1 VCAATNNGAAIV
13 ARPLPRADVVLAV
26 HSFAN
31 REPSGS
37 VTRRQYLFTLA
48 LYLQQGLGK
57 SAAYSGLALVS
68 WVAAFGIPGPV
79 LGRFPARA
87 RALAAAAGAVLLAA
101 GFAAA
106 LLASEPGA
114 ALLASEPGARN
125 VELYPVFVGADVDFI
140 IGGEVSRVPDF
151 RPRLKRCSP

>member
-114 ALLASEPGARN
+114 RN